1 MLSNPTV
8 AILRNVP
15 VSDFWNLPPVK
26 VFETELTSSGM
37 EPIEF
42 QWPPASLPNSTY
54 YIALYF
60 ADGRNSSSRVF
71 NISINGIT
79 YYHNLSVTSDGVAV
93 FATQW
98 LLGGLT
104 NIILTPAA
112 GSDIGPL
119 INAGEVFNLLRLGG
133 RTLTRDGMVTNNLH
147 LSLGQQTWCHFLD
160 DLSAFSE
167 DPLAA
172 RWATSLG

>member
-1 MLSNPTV
+1 MLGNS
-8 AILRNVP
+8 AMSSFRNVP

-26 VFETELTSSGM
+26 IFETELASRGV

-60 ADGRNSSSRVF
+60 ANDRNSSSRMF
-71 NISINGIT
+71 HISINGIT

-93 FATQW
+93 FATKW

-112 GSDIGPL
+112 ESEIGPL
-119 INAGEVFNLLRLGG
+119 INAGEVFNLLNLGG
-133 RTLTRDGMVTNNLH
+133 RTLTRDGMFTNNLYF
-147 LSLGQQTWCHFLD
+147 SLGQ
-160 DLSAFSE
+160 
-167 DPLAA
+167 
-172 RWATSLG
+172 